1 MPKEEIA
8 DLLRR
13 FDKDGKGQVCV
24 CVCVCVFACIL
35 YLSWCVASFHCCQCL
50 VCASVSGQFDV
61 DEFEAI
67 ITESLQAFTAK
78 KDVGWYWEGG
88 REV

>member
-1 MPKEEIA
+1 MTMPKEEIA

-13 FDKDGKGQVCV
+13 
-24 CVCVCVFACIL
+24 
-35 YLSWCVASFHCCQCL
+35 
-50 VCASVSGQFDV
+50 ASVSGQFDV

>member
-1 MPKEEIA
+1 MSFNCVEDEYSLTTGLYHRGMGITMPKEEIA
-8 DLLRR
+8 
-13 FDKDGKGQVCV
+13 VV
-24 CVCVCVFACIL
+24 SVF
-35 YLSWCVASFHCCQCL
+35 
-50 VCASVSGQFDV
+50 VCASVTGQFDV

-67 ITESLQAFTAK
+67 ITESLQALTVK